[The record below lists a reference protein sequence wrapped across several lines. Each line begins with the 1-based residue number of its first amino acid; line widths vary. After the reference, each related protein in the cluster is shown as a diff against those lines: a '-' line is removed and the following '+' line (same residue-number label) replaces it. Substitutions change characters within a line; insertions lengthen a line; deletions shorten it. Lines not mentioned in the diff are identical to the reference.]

1 LNLLHLK
8 SGNLEDYL
16 MDTLPHAVPTGFGDN
31 QLYDLKLIPH
41 DKPFEEIYMEARI
54 DERIRAGTYS
64 F

>member
-8 SGNLEDYL
+8 SGNLEDHL
-16 MDTLPHAVPTGFGDN
+16 IDTLPHAVPTGFGDN
-31 QLYDLKLIPH
+31 QLYDLGLIAN

-54 DERIRAGTYS
+54 DEKIRGGTYS